1 MFGVKISPVHFGR
14 GLFYYSNFYFFSID
28 DKEETNLEET
38 ISTWLSSLQ
47 LYRQGRSYK

>member
-28 DKEETNLEET
+28 DKEETNLVAR
-38 ISTWLSSLQ
+38 SSH
-47 LYRQGRSYK
+47 SYL